1 MPVTTDEQTRPL
13 GAELTSLRLIADG
26 LLERPDPAL
35 DDALNAATAC
45 FIRHGL
51 AHTSVRDIA
60 AELGV
65 SKATVYRQAGSVD
78 DLARALLARDVH
90 RLIDHVLEAVG
101 DRQGPSAVLDLITAA
116 ASFICDDPLVRKV
129 LTDEPGL
136 VAEVLGFLPVIT
148 ASIATALST
157 VIDTVRPNPGH
168 GSSSTVIAET
178 AVRVVLA
185 AVFVPPTDLDG
196 LLRDALEPHLRA

>member
-1 MPVTTDEQTRPL
+1 MAVRTNHDLERATGGL
-13 GAELTSLRLIADG
+13 AALHVIADD

-35 DDALNAATAC
+35 DGALNAATAC

-78 DLARALLARDVH
+78 DLARALLARETR
-90 RLIDHVLEAVG
+90 RLIATVVETVG
-101 DRQGPSAVLDLITAA
+101 NAQGPAAVLDVVTASA
-116 ASFICDDPLVRKV
+116 TFICDHPLLRKV
-129 LTDEPGL
+129 VADEPGL
-136 VAEVLGFLPVIT
+136 VAELLAVIPVIA
-148 ASIATALST
+148 ASITGVLTA
-157 VIDTVRPNPGH
+157 VIQAVRPDPGT
-168 GSSSTVIAET
+168 GSDAVVVAEV

-185 AVFVPPTDLDG
+185 AVFVPPADLDA
-196 LLRDALEPHLRA
+196 LLRDALGPHLRA